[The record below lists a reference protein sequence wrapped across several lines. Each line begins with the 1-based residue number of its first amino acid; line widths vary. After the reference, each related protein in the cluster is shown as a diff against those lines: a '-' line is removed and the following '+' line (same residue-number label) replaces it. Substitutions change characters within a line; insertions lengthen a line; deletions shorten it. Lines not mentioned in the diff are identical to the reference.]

1 MDKTE
6 KLIIVGKS
14 GSGKNFLLEK
24 LISKGLKPSIKWTT
38 RPQRKGEKNGFE
50 YTFTDNE
57 HFERMVEG
65 DQFLVWQSFKNDV
78 GNLWYYGISKYD
90 FDENQAF
97 IMTPGELSKLNEFQ
111 RKSSFV
117 VYLDID
123 RSVRESRLPI
133 REDNNDSIQRRLNA
147 DEIDFCD
154 YRDYDLKLTD
164 PDFDVDVVWSLM
176 N

>member
-24 LISKGLKPSIKWTT
+24 LAEKGLKPSIKWTT
-38 RPQRKGEKNGFE
+38 RPQRKNEKNGLE
-50 YTFTDNE
+50 YTFTDNK
-57 HFERMVEG
+57 HFERMIEG
-65 DQFLVWQSFKNDV
+65 DQFIAWQTFKNDA
-78 GNLWYYGISKYD
+78 GNIWYYGVSKHD
-90 FDENQAF
+90 FEENQAF
-97 IMTPGELSKLNEFQ
+97 IMTPGEISNLNEYQ
-111 RKSSFV
+111 RKSAFV

-133 REDNNDSIQRRLNA
+133 REDNNDSIKRRLDA
-147 DEIDFCD
+147 DEIDFEKF
-154 YRDYDLKLTD
+154 RDYDLKLTD
-164 PDFDVDVVWSLM
+164 PEFDVDVVWTLM